1 MTDANRFQSSF
12 FTVEGREAAAVLT
25 VCCDQ
30 LTEEE
35 NLEQFDQDFSA
46 VVERFATRKIV
57 LDLHTVTYITSAA
70 IGKLITFHRR
80 LGRYDGSLVLCG
92 LRDEVRDILET
103 SHLLNYFRTASDV
116 PAALTLL
123 DE

>member
-12 FTVEGREAAAVLT
+12 FTVQCHESAAVLT
-25 VCCDQ
+25 ACCDQ

-46 VVERFATRKIV
+46 IVERFATRKIV

-80 LGRYDGSLVLCG
+80 LGRYDGSLILCG

-103 SHLLNYFRTASDV
+103 SHLLSYFRTAPDIPS
-116 PAALTLL
+116 ALATLQS
-123 DE
+123 